1 MRRLILFVTLVV
13 VAAAGVARALPTRT
27 FVLTSYKDFD
37 EGEVMGAMATSD
49 GEVRAGYG
57 AMRLDGFGDATAY
70 SSATLSSGAVVFGAG
85 ADGAL
90 WIVDRGAKRPRKL
103 CTLPETGLVTAV
115 AVAPSGTV
123 FAAALPGA
131 RVFAVEIAGAQAGK
145 PRLVTKLDAEHVWS
159 LAFDGQGT
167 KTLFAGAGG
176 PGKVWAIDVG
186 NGSKRMVADTGEKHV
201 LSLVRGDGG
210 MLYAGTA
217 GEALLLAIASDG
229 KITALHDFEGEEV
242 RAVAR
247 RGTTLY
253 VAVNELTRVNTSGLG
268 PVSTAPRGT
277 KLTTAPVT
285 PVPVTT
291 GLPAGASGST
301 RDRKGKGAI
310 FRVDADGRV
319 EHMHS
324 VTDGYFS
331 AIYVDSDG
339 TVWAAG
345 TSGKVYQIRADRTVQ
360 TVLDLPERQV
370 LTLALEGAEKY
381 LGTGDAGAIYRLSLT
396 PPHDARFTSKVL
408 DAQYPARLGSVR
420 WRGTGA
426 LSVSSRTGN
435 TAKPDSTWSAWAP
448 VTHIEKLADGGAG
461 GVGKATSPLARY
473 VQLRVGF
480 GDKAVL
486 RDLTA
491 WYQSQNQRP
500 RVTELVVEDRKPS
513 RGKPRS
519 ATLKIRWKADNPDED
534 ELIYTLSYR
543 EEADPSWKVLGGPD
557 PLSRTDFEWN
567 TESVPDGTYLLKIT
581 ASDERANPRED
592 ALEHTL
598 VSVPVLVDNRRPE
611 VADLRVSGGVVTG
624 RARDN
629 TSSISELAY
638 SIDGAEFVPAKPK
651 DGILDD
657 LVEDFAFKLPA
668 KLSPGS
674 HSIAVRAVDAADNV
688 GLAQIV
694 FKL

>member
-1 MRRLILFVTLVV
+1 MRRLIPCMICVL
-13 VAAAGVARALPTRT
+13 VAAAHDARALPTRT

-37 EGEVMGAMATSD
+37 DGEVVGAMATSD
-49 GEVRAGYG
+49 GEVRPGY
-57 AMRLDGFGDATAY
+57 AATRLDGFGDATAY
-70 SSATLSSGAVVFGAG
+70 SSTTLASGAVVFGAG
-85 ADGAL
+85 ADGAV
-90 WIVDRGAKRPRKL
+90 WIVDRGAKKPRKL
-103 CTLPETGLVTAV
+103 CNLPDAGLVTAV
-115 AVAPSGTV
+115 ATAPSGTI

-131 RVFAVEIAGAQAGK
+131 RIFAVETTGAQAGK

-159 LAFDGQGT
+159 LVFDGP
-167 KTLFAGAGG
+167 KTLLAGAGG
-176 PGKVWAIDVG
+176 PGKVWAVDVG
-186 NGSKRMVADTGEKHV
+186 SGSKRMVADTGEKHV
-201 LSLVRGDGG
+201 LALVRGDGG
-210 MLYAGTA
+210 LLYAGTA

-229 KITALHDFEGEEV
+229 KVTALHDFDGEEV
-242 RAVAR
+242 RAIAR
-247 RGTTLY
+247 RGGTLY
-253 VAVNELTRVNTSGLG
+253 VAVNELTRVNTSGLP

-277 KLTTAPVT
+277 KLIT
-285 PVPVTT
+285 PAVPAAATT
-291 GLPAGASGST
+291 GLPAGATGST

-319 EHMHS
+319 EQLHS
-324 VTDGYFS
+324 VSDGYFS
-331 AIYVDSDG
+331 ALYVDGDG

-370 LTLALEGAEKY
+370 LTLAIDGTDKL
-381 LGTGDAGAIYRLSLT
+381 LGTGDAGAIYHLSLA

-408 DAQYPARLGSVR
+408 DAQYPARLGAVR
-420 WRGTGA
+420 WRGTGP
-426 LSVSSRTGN
+426 LTVSSRSGN
-435 TAKPDSTWSAWAP
+435 TAKPDATWSAWASM
-448 VTHIEKLADGGAG
+448 THVDKLPDGGAG
-461 GVGKATSPLARY
+461 GLGKAASPPARY
-473 VQLRVGF
+473 VQLRVGL

-543 EEADPSWKVLGGPD
+543 EEGDPSWKVLGGPD
-557 PLSRTDFEWN
+557 PLTRSDFEWN
-567 TESVPDGTYLLKIT
+567 TEGVPDGTYLLKVT

-598 VSVPVLVDNRRPE
+598 VSAPVLVDNRRPE
-611 VADLRVSGGVVTG
+611 VTDLRVSSGVVSG

-629 TSSISELAY
+629 TSPISELAY
-638 SIDGAEFVPAKPK
+638 SIDGADFVPAKPK

-668 KLSPGS
+668 KLAPGS

-688 GLAQIV
+688 GLAQLI